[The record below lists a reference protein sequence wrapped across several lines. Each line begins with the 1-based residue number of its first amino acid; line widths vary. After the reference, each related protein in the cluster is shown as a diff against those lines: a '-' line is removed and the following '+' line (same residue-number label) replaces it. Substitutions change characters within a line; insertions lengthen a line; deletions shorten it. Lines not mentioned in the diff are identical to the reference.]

1 VVIGCSASLGPVID
15 FSDAAIFAMSIA
27 NVIGLYMFMG
37 ELKVD
42 MKDYEKRLASGEIE
56 RYK

>member
-1 VVIGCSASLGPVID
+1 
-15 FSDAAIFAMSIA
+15 
-27 NVIGLYMFMG
+27 MFMG

-42 MKDYEKRLASGEIE
+42 MKDYQARLASGEIK